1 MEGATMTKEEKISIL
16 TDDTKTDAEVAEILG
31 YSKGYL
37 SVLRQRMGLNKRRGN
52 KTGTIRTSVP
62 AECKVCGSPFM
73 RRQKYQRQYCSR
85 KCQFACEDFRNMLK
99 NVDKSY
105 MQEEY
110 YRDSLRK
117 EDTPEYRRYANRVHK
132 LTKTIYEQNIT
143 LINPNNLTRT
153 LAGVDNGYQ
162 LDHIIPVRYGFDN
175 NIPPEE
181 IARLENLR
189 MIPWKEN
196 VQKGKKLLSES

>member
-1 MEGATMTKEEKISIL
+1 MTKEEKISIL
-16 TDDTKTDAEVAEILG
+16 TDDTKTDAEIAILLG

-62 AECKVCGSPFM
+62 ANCKVCGTPFM
-73 RRQKYQRQYCSR
+73 RQQKYQRQYCSR
-85 KCQFACEDFRNMLK
+85 TCQFACEEFRETLK

-105 MQEEY
+105 MQEDY
-110 YRDSLRK
+110 YRNRLKK
-117 EDTPEYRRYANRVHK
+117 EDTPAYRRYANRVHK
-132 LTKTIYEQNIT
+132 LTRTIYEQNVSF
-143 LINPNNLTRT
+143 INPDNLPRT
-153 LAGVDNGYQ
+153 VAGVEDGYQ

-196 VQKGKKLLSES
+196 VQKGKKLLLES